1 MPSGCT
7 THCPPTIHWYSVFWR
22 NESPIPPCQPAMPT
36 PLHTAFSRPCSC
48 SRVMLPI
55 VQTGTTRLNDSI
67 RSRSRYTSN
76 VSQTSTWKPF
86 DCRIGAKTSVHC
98 LGSCPSQPP
107 QTINALFISLYSSEL
122 LLVFD
127 LCLAVQLASRQ
138 SHRQRRRLCA
148 GAGDM
153 HVFAALRCVLEG
165 VHHIQDV
172 VGQCAVRAVRPAAA
186 QCIGHVRD
194 PDAPAHLVAVGVRDL
209 APGGGARPPHLN
221 RPAERV
227 RIGHAQGTRRAV
239 DLDVRQV
246 REPDVEAGNDP

>member
-22 NESPIPPCQPAMPT
+22 NESPMPPCQPAMPT
-36 PLHTAFSRPCSC
+36 PLRTAFSRPCSC

-172 VGQCAVRAVRPAAA
+172 VGQCAVRAVRPAAPRERRTGLPRPGCDA
-186 QCIGHVRD
+186 RLPERIGERQTR
-194 PDAPAHLVAVGVRDL
+194 AYRQHLRTT
-209 APGGGARPPHLN
+209 GGA
-221 RPAERV
+221 ADGIAGWRV
-227 RIGHAQGTRRAV
+227 GRLDKDQTRVTTQRSKAK
-239 DLDVRQV
+239 
-246 REPDVEAGNDP
+246 